1 MSNLT
6 TTTATE
12 EKALALLGQGFDPSV
27 VASACGVSPSRISQL
42 LSRED
47 FAEVVALKR
56 YEALQKNNLR
66 DQKYDDLE
74 DGLLA
79 KLEGSLA
86 MVFDPLKIARLL
98 MVVNQ
103 AKRRGAATPESITQ
117 RSPTATLNVPTLL
130 INHFSTQLNVNNQVV
145 QIVDASKNH
154 SQSLV
159 TIQSNALDAL
169 RNAHGNAKLL
179 PETSSG

>member
-47 FAEVVALKR
+47 FSESVALRR
-56 YEALQKNNLR
+56 YEELQKNNIR
-66 DQKYDDLE
+66 DGKYDSLE
-74 DGLLA
+74 DKLIE

-86 MVFDPLKIARLL
+86 MVFI
-98 MVVNQ
+98 
-103 AKRRGAATPESITQ
+103 
-117 RSPTATLNVPTLL
+117 
-130 INHFSTQLNVNNQVV
+130 H
-145 QIVDASKNH
+145 
-154 SQSLV
+154 
-159 TIQSNALDAL
+159 
-169 RNAHGNAKLL
+169 
-179 PETSSG
+179 